1 MAISMT
7 GFGRGEYKD
16 DNYQFLVECKTI
28 NHKYADI
35 NIRLPRKLSFLEDK
49 ARILVKD
56 YIKRGRVDL
65 YIKLDLL
72 GSEDVNLKF
81 DEELATQYV
90 SILKQIKDKFDLVD
104 DISVMNIA
112 KFPDVIKTEEK
123 EDDEDK
129 LWSMLKVALENALLK
144 LKEMRSEEGKKL
156 AERIVKR
163 MRNDLNIKEVPIVV
177 ALFKQEPRNSI
188 VPGTYFAVGKA
199 DVGKEAVSEWT
210 PINEEYVL
218 FPGDGDKEYH
228 RDMNQTFKKFKQD
241 IDEYFPSFVSVIG
254 RGFYKDGELQSLRVE
269 IPIQFFGTSEVIG
282 FAQHLT
288 ALVDKYFTT
297 MQVEVS
303 VTSVNGPEVLIVRK
317 PGDEEP
323 YVHIYNY

>member
-156 AERIVKR
+156 AEDIQNRCDLLKNYIEDIEKYSYNVVIDYKEKLKNRISDMLEDPSIIDESRLAQEVAIYADKSNITEEIVRFKSHIEQLKNTVVKNESIGR
-163 MRNDLNIKEVPIVV
+163 KIDFLIQEMNRETNTIGSKSSDLNIT
-177 ALFKQEPRNSI
+177 N
-188 VPGTYFAVGKA
+188 
-199 DVGKEAVSEWT
+199 
-210 PINEEYVL
+210 
-218 FPGDGDKEYH
+218 
-228 RDMNQTFKKFKQD
+228 
-241 IDEYFPSFVSVIG
+241 
-254 RGFYKDGELQSLRVE
+254 
-269 IPIQFFGTSEVIG
+269 
-282 FAQHLT
+282 
-288 ALVDKYFTT
+288 LV
-297 MQVEVS
+297 VEVKS
-303 VTSVNGPEVLIVRK
+303 ELEKIREQIQNIE
-317 PGDEEP
+317 
-323 YVHIYNY
+323 